1 MAVFVLTDAL
11 ILAHDQDLS
20 GQSNKVTLK
29 TMADEKDAT
38 TFGQGGY
45 RVKVGGL
52 KTVDLDLSGYQD
64 SSAVP
69 DAAAFAALGV
79 ADRAYTV
86 AAANVT
92 GQTAYLFQA
101 GEFEY
106 DQGDAVGNL
115 APFDAKAKGTNIVGV
130 ARGQLAK
137 PKGVVSAT
145 GVLGGGVNLGAGG
158 AGKFLYATLHVIG
171 TPGTTVTVIVQ
182 SDTTSGFAAPTT
194 RATIGPITT
203 AGGTF
208 MTRVNA
214 AAFTDTWWR
223 FNVSAITGSFTL
235 AGSLAIQ

>member
-1 MAVFVLTDAL
+1 MAIFVLTDAV

-20 GQSNKVTLK
+20 GISNKVTLK
-29 TMADEKDAT
+29 ATVDERDVS

-45 RVKVGGL
+45 RAKLGGL
-52 KTVDLDLSGYQD
+52 KMVSLDVNGFQD
-64 SSAVP
+64 SAAAP

-86 AAANVT
+86 SAANVV
-92 GQTAYLFQA
+92 GQPAYLFQA
-101 GEFEY
+101 GEFAY
-106 DQGDAVGNL
+106 DQGDAVGNA
-115 APFDAKAKGTNIVGV
+115 APFTAQSKGTNAVGV

-137 PKGVVSAT
+137 TKGVVSAT
-145 GVLGGGVNLGAGG
+145 GVLGSGVNLGAGG
-158 AGKFLYATLHVIG
+158 TGKFLYATLHVIG

-182 SDTTSGFAAPTT
+182 SDTTSGFGAPTT

-214 AAFTDTWWR
+214 AAITDTWWR
-223 FNVSAITGSFTL
+223 FNVSVITGSFTL
-235 AGSLAIQ
+235 AGALALQ